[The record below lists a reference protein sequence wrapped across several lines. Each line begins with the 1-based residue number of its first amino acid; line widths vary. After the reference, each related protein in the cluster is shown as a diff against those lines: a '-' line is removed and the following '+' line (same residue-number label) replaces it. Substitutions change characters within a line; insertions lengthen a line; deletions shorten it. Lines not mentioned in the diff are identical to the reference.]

1 MSMLVKSKFLM
12 KSEDFLTIVGIKGI
26 SNVLCEAD
34 NVLSNDEVTII
45 SYDNWINSYR
55 SDYQLLKS
63 MVCKFNF
70 YNIVEVDESNVIE
83 NISRILNEDDE
94 ELFQD
99 YNLSLKIEIKDNCT
113 KDLNFRWNDDNIITT
128 LNSKCVR
135 SRKEMLE
142 GWYPIGTRVKLIST
156 VNKEI
161 SLPSGLEGTV
171 VGYDDLPSLLMK
183 WDNRSSL
190 KLMPF
195 EGDKFIKI

>member
-94 ELFQD
+94 ALFQD
-99 YNLSLKIEIKDNCT
+99 YNLFLKIEIKDNCT

-142 GWYPIGTRVKLIST
+142 GCYPIGTRVKLIST

-161 SLPSGLEGTV
+161 SLSSGLEGTV

>member
-70 YNIVEVDESNVIE
+70 YNIVEVDESNGIE

-99 YNLSLKIEIKDNCT
+99 YNLSLNIEIKDSCA
-113 KDLNFRWNDDNIITT
+113 KDLNFKWNDGNIITA
-128 LNSKCVR
+128 LNSKCVK

-142 GWYPIGTRVKLIST
+142 SCYPIGTRVKLIST
-156 VNKEI
+156 VNEE
-161 SLPSGLEGTV
+161 SGLPTGLEGTV

-195 EGDKFIKI
+195 DGDKFNKI